1 MDFSPRPRP
10 SAQSISIER
19 LETRLAFAGN
29 VTAYVSRGTLTL
41 RSDDLGADI
50 TISQPAPGQITV
62 SGTDTTINRALDSV
76 TFSGVTRN
84 LFIRLGRGRD
94 QLTIDQTGP
103 ITIPGNVDIFGGGGS
118 DSIATLMSTD
128 GILRVGG
135 SLRVWNLSSRTDA
148 SVTSLRNVDIKGD
161 LRIQT
166 TGQGGMVQI
175 DGSGGTG
182 PASRIGGSVFIVNDA
197 RDAAYAGLSTVTVG
211 GCISVTNRGWACS
224 TVMGAVAAR
233 KDVSIVS
240 QAARYSSVLVTGTN
254 MGGSLYVD
262 GGAVESAGCL
272 LTACVV
278 QGATTVIGGLGKDSV
293 IFNGTD
299 FRRAVSVFTGFGADR
314 LSVGAE
320 SSYTFIRFVPEL
332 REDTQF
338 RVHQVLRPVFET
350 QTTSGAP
357 VQFQSTVNAF
367 LGAETDSLVLG
378 AEAVVTFRA
387 WASFDGQG
395 GRNEARVNWANLAH
409 KPRLRAFAVT
419 SL

>member
-1 MDFSPRPRP
+1 
-10 SAQSISIER
+10 
-19 LETRLAFAGN
+19 
-29 VTAYVSRGTLTL
+29 
-41 RSDDLGADI
+41 
-50 TISQPAPGQITV
+50 
-62 SGTDTTINRALDSV
+62 
-76 TFSGVTRN
+76 
-84 LFIRLGRGRD
+84 
-94 QLTIDQTGP
+94 
-103 ITIPGNVDIFGGGGS
+103 
-118 DSIATLMSTD
+118 
-128 GILRVGG
+128 
-135 SLRVWNLSSRTDA
+135 
-148 SVTSLRNVDIKGD
+148 
-161 LRIQT
+161 
-166 TGQGGMVQI
+166 MVQI